1 MTIFSCAILSVMK
14 SIITKIP
21 VRDILEAENST
32 SLFADYTKES
42 KTKFTPDSDV
52 NMDIYYTMEDA
63 GILDCYGAFN
73 GSTLVGF
80 CVATTNLSPNY
91 NALATSVMALY
102 VDKAHRKF
110 GTAKGLIDE
119 IESMAKS
126 KGSTMVLLS
135 STVNGVLGRFAKTIG
150 YSESNVIYVKDVS
163 E

>member
-1 MTIFSCAILSVMK
+1 MK

-21 VRDILEAENST
+21 VRYIFEAENSD
-32 SLFADYTKES
+32 SLFADYTNES
-42 KTKFTPDSDV
+42 KTEFTPESDV
-52 NMDIYYTMEDA
+52 NSVIYYAMEEA
-63 GILDCYGAFN
+63 GMLDCYGAFD
-73 GSTLVGF
+73 GSVLVGF
-80 CVATTNLSPNY
+80 CVASTAVSPNY
-91 NALATSVMALY
+91 NALATTVMALY
-102 VDKAHRKF
+102 VDKAHRKY
-110 GTAKGLIDE
+110 GTAKGLIGE